1 MLSQAGPPTAATD
14 RVLWP
19 GYADG
24 LSSLGRGVVGEAS
37 IGIYEE
43 DESTYSLEDSLEE
56 EDKMFQI
63 NESVRNLL
71 DSLEKNNK
79 VVEQKDEDQT

>member
-1 MLSQAGPPTAATD
+1 MG
-14 RVLWP
+14 
-19 GYADG
+19 G
-24 LSSLGRGVVGEAS
+24 LS
-37 IGIYEE
+37 IGIYER
-43 DESTYSLEDSLEE
+43 DESIYSLEE